1 MQDQRNS
8 GENAFFMGL
17 VTRVMLLLLVPA
29 ISSLHDS
36 ARAAGHDNAC
46 AETSTLTQTACYK
59 AAAETYNLA

>member
-1 MQDQRNS
+1 MKDQRNS
-8 GENAFFMGL
+8 GENALFMGL
-17 VTRVMLLLLVPA
+17 VTRVMLFLA
-29 ISSLHDS
+29 TTISSLHDS